1 MKFVSKTDV
10 GKKRT
15 NNEDSIFAKIYN
27 KDVALYIVADGL
39 GGYESGEVASSI
51 LVDKISNYIEDNL
64 ELIIDYSEQK
74 IKNVIH
80 VALVLANNEIYRLEK
95 TDDKYSGMGTTVV
108 LLLKVK
114 SKLFYISIGDSR
126 MYYISKDE
134 NNIVQVTIDDT
145 YVNELIKKNIIDED
159 EASTHPQKHILTKA
173 VGILKNIDFS
183 VNILDKKNGY
193 VLLCSDG
200 ITNMIDEDKIL
211 NVIKET
217 NFENIAEELINLA
230 NRNGGLDNISA
241 IVVEL

>member
-10 GKKRT
+10 GQRRT

-27 KDVALYIVADGL
+27 KDVALFIVADGL

-51 LVDKISNYIEDNL
+51 LVDKISRYIEDNL
-64 ELIIDYSEQK
+64 ELVVNYSEQK

-80 VALVLANNEIYRLEK
+80 VALILANNEIYRLEK
-95 TDDKYSGMGTTVV
+95 TDDKYKGMGTTVV

-126 MYYISKDE
+126 MYYIPKNKS
-134 NNIVQVTIDDT
+134 NITQITVDDT
-145 YVNELIKKNIIDED
+145 YVNELVRTNVINED

-173 VGILKNIDFS
+173 VGILRGIEFD
-183 VNILDKKNGY
+183 VNTLDKKSGY
-193 VLLCSDG
+193 VILCSDG
-200 ITNMIDEDKIL
+200 ITNMIKKEELL
-211 NVIKET
+211 NSVKEIK
-217 NFENIAEELINLA
+217 FENLANELINLA
-230 NRNGGLDNISA
+230 NKNGGVDNISA

>member
-10 GKKRT
+10 GQKRT

-51 LVDKISNYIEDNL
+51 LVEKISRYIEDNL
-64 ELIIDYSEQK
+64 ELVVNYSEQK

-80 VALVLANNEIYRLEK
+80 VALILANNEIYRLEK
-95 TDDKYSGMGTTVV
+95 TDDKYKGMGTTVV

-114 SKLFYISIGDSR
+114 SKLFYVSIGDSR
-126 MYYISKDE
+126 MYYVPKNKSK
-134 NNIVQVTIDDT
+134 ITQVTIDDT
-145 YVNELIKKNIIDED
+145 YVNELVRTNVIKED

-173 VGILKNIDFS
+173 VGILKGIEFS
-183 VNILDKKNGY
+183 VEILDKKNGY
-193 VLLCSDG
+193 VILCSDG
-200 ITNMIDEDKIL
+200 ITNMIEKDELL
-211 NVIKET
+211 NKLKEIE
-217 NFENIAEELINLA
+217 FEKLADELINLA
-230 NRNGGLDNISA
+230 NKNGGVDNISA

>member
-27 KDVALYIVADGL
+27 KDVALYMVADGL

-64 ELIIDYSEQK
+64 ELIVNYSDQK

-95 TDDKYSGMGTTVV
+95 TDDKYNGMGTTVV

-126 MYYISKDE
+126 MYYIPKDQS
-134 NNIVQVTIDDT
+134 NIIQVTVDDT
-145 YVNELIKKNIIDED
+145 YVNELIRKNIIDEN

-173 VGILKNIDFS
+173 VGILKNIEFS
-183 VNILDKKNGY
+183 VEVLDKKSGY
-193 VLLCSDG
+193 ILLCSDG
-200 ITNMIDEDKIL
+200 ITNMIEEDKIL
-211 NVIKET
+211 AVIKKT
-217 NFENIAEELINLA
+217 DFESIAEELVNLA
-230 NRNGGLDNISA
+230 NKNGGIDNISV